1 MKGSPLFWTLS
12 QDFFLGYHA
21 ASRSPRKRTPAQGG
35 GPISDDDEEGTIKKN
50 VSIRTIRGNK
60 ELEVKNFSKTM
71 TKKEKHLVKPPL
83 SGVGK
88 KARKKAGLGHMEG
101 HGKKK

>member
-1 MKGSPLFWTLS
+1 MYKWFNELDDFNTCVNDEAQLNS
-12 QDFFLGYHA
+12 QE
-21 ASRSPRKRTPAQGG
+21 TM
-35 GPISDDDEEGTIKKN
+35 SDDDEEGTIKKMFL
-50 VSIRTIRGNK
+50 RTIRGNK